1 MEATIIIATYNEE
14 NFIEDCIRSLEN
26 QTYPRDKY
34 QIYIIDGESKDNTTK
49 VVEKLITEYEN
60 IKLFNNPKKIQA
72 VAFNIGLNNTETEYA
87 FVVGAHAI
95 FDEEFIENSIVSSRE
110 NNVECVGGKVTFDA
124 KTKIGQYYALARG
137 TLFGG
142 GTASYRY
149 SNKKQYVDTASFGC
163 YKTKC
168 MKEVSGYNE
177 TLVKNQDNDINK
189 RIRANGGKMLFD
201 PSIKF
206 TYFTRDNY
214 KDIKKQ
220 MFNYGYWEAKVIKQ
234 DSKQFSLVTM
244 VPAAFVIYNVLAI
257 LLAFV
262 SFVPLLL
269 CYIPYLL
276 LYTVFYFKDA
286 AGKNPII
293 LLWIY
298 LTIHTS
304 IGIGLIKGWITKE
317 S

>member
-1 MEATIIIATYNEE
+1 MEATIVIATYNEE
-14 NFIEDCIRSLEN
+14 KYIEDCIRSLEN
-26 QTYPRDKY
+26 QTYARDKY
-34 QIYIIDGESKDNTTK
+34 QIYIIDGESTDNTVSVIEK
-49 VVEKLITEYEN
+49 VMKEYSN

-72 VAFNIGLNNTETEYA
+72 AAFNIGLNNSETPYT
-87 FVVGAHAI
+87 FVVGAHAV
-95 FDEEFIENSIVSSRE
+95 FDKEFIGNSIISSKE
-110 NNVECVGGKVTFDA
+110 NDVECVGGKITFDA

-149 SNKKQYVDTASFGC
+149 SNKKQYVETASFGC
-163 YKTKC
+163 YKTEC
-168 MKEVSGYNE
+168 MKAVGGYNE

-189 RIRANGGKMLFD
+189 RIVANGGKMLFD

-206 TYFTRDNY
+206 TYFTRDTY
-214 KDIKKQ
+214 EGIKKQ

-234 DSKQFSLVTM
+234 DKKQFSLVTM

-257 LLAFV
+257 LLSVV

-269 CYIPYLL
+269 CYVPYLL
-276 LYTVFYFKDA
+276 LYGVFYFKDA
-286 AGKNPII
+286 AGKNPIT
-293 LLWIY
+293 LLWMY

-304 IGIGLIKGWITKE
+304 IGIGLIKGWITK
-317 S
+317 

>member
-14 NFIEDCIRSLEN
+14 KFIEGCIRSLEN

-34 QIYIIDGESKDNTTK
+34 QIYIIDGESKDNTVK
-49 VVEKLITEYEN
+49 VVKDLINEYDN

-72 VAFNIGLNNTETEYA
+72 VAFNIGLNNAETEYT
-87 FVVGAHAI
+87 FVVGAHAT
-95 FDEEFIENSIVSSRE
+95 FDKEFIENSIKSIKE
-110 NNVECVGGKVTFDA
+110 NDVACVGGKIKFDA

-149 SNKKQYVDTASFGC
+149 SNKKQYVSTASFGC

-168 MKEVSGYNE
+168 MKDVGGYNE
-177 TLVKNQDNDINK
+177 ELVKNQDNDINK
-189 RIRANGGKMLFD
+189 RIIAQGGKMLFD

-206 TYFTRDNY
+206 TYFTRDTY
-214 KDIKKQ
+214 KNIVKQ

-234 DSKQFSLVTM
+234 DPKQFSIVTI
-244 VPAAFVIYNVLAI
+244 VPSAFVIYNVLAI
-257 LLAFV
+257 LL
-262 SFVPLLL
+262 SFKTIIPLLL
-269 CYIPYLL
+269 CYVPYLL
-276 LYTVFYFKDA
+276 LYLVFYFKDA
-286 AGKNPII
+286 AGKNPIK

-298 LTIHTS
+298 ITIHAS
-304 IGIGLIKGWITKE
+304 IGIGFIKGFLTK
-317 S
+317 

>member
-1 MEATIIIATYNEE
+1 MVECTIIIATYNEE
-14 NFIEDCIRSLEN
+14 NFIEECIRSLEN
-26 QTYPRDKY
+26 QTYSKDKY

-49 VVEKLITEYEN
+49 VVEKLMTEYSN

-72 VAFNIGLNNTETEYA
+72 VAFNIGLNNSETDYC
-87 FVVGAHAI
+87 FVVGAHAT
-95 FDEEFIENSIVSSRE
+95 FDKEFIENSVISIKE
-110 NNVECVGGKVTFDA
+110 NDAVCVGGKVTFDA

-149 SNKKQYVDTASFGC
+149 SDKKQYVDTASFGC
-163 YKTKC
+163 YKTES
-168 MKEVSGYNE
+168 MKNVGGYNE
-177 TLVKNQDNDINK
+177 ELVKNQDNDINK
-189 RIRANGGKMLFD
+189 RIRAQGGKMLFD

-220 MFNYGYWEAKVIKQ
+220 MFNYGYWESKVIKQ
-234 DSKQFSLVTM
+234 DPKQFSIITM
-244 VPAAFVIYNVLAI
+244 VPVAFVIYNIIAI
-257 LLAFV
+257 LLAV
-262 SFVPLLL
+262 KTIVPLLL
-269 CYIPYLL
+269 CYVPYLL
-276 LYTVFYFKDA
+276 IYTMFYFKHA
-286 AGKNPII
+286 AGKNPIK

-304 IGIGLIKGWITKE
+304 IGIGLIKGCFTK
-317 S
+317 